1 MRPAN
6 VVVQPEHKRMITM
19 PADVAARCITRELA
33 GRHVPFPASVAIAPA
48 IDPSAAQAM
57 RMEHGDDEPSD
68 DSDSNQ

>member
-1 MRPAN
+1 
-6 VVVQPEHKRMITM
+6 M